1 MTAKWTSS
9 SFMRL
14 VALAAGLAL
23 ISAHVHADNRFS
35 GDLTVFTLDDT
46 SAGSCNFM
54 DVPRMAR
61 VNYAAMNDAQWAE
74 STMVNYA
81 AMNDAQWAES
91 TMCGRCASVKCIDD
105 RCGGNRGRTEIVHIL
120 DHCPE
125 CKLGDL
131 AVSPS
136 VFRSV
141 TGHDPDRM
149 KTSWD
154 FVDCPVQGNIKFC
167 LKEGSNPFWMAIQ
180 PTNMVTGVQDFKIN
194 GQDTTLLPSGFY
206 YSLDGDSAASTDLS
220 SVRVSVE
227 SVTGE
232 VVEDTVSLTAGSCT
246 EGEVQFTRSS

>member
-1 MTAKWTSS
+1 MPAKWFSS

-23 ISAHVHADNRFS
+23 ISAHAHADNRFS

-54 DVPRMAR
+54 DVPRMA
-61 VNYAAMNDAQWAE
+61 E
-74 STMVNYA
+74 VNYA

-91 TMCGRCASVKCIDD
+91 TMCGRCASVTCIDD
-105 RCGGNRGRTEIVHIL
+105 RCGENRGRIEIVHIL

-125 CKLGDL
+125 CKYGDL

-141 TGHDPDRM
+141 TGHDPHRL
-149 KTSWD
+149 KASWD
-154 FVDCPVQGNIKFC
+154 FVDCPAQGNIKFC
-167 LKEGSNPFWMAIQ
+167 LKEGSDPSWMAIQ

-206 YSLDGDSAASTDLS
+206 YLLDRDSAAPTDLS